1 MVQRTFGA
9 IKSAGTQIREVSGG
23 RTIQASELGWAGM
36 AGILERGAPF
46 EPIFLLNAKDGTRK
60 IGGLIADSLCPDA
73 IFDFMREANG
83 AGGVVAVR
91 VTDGNE
97 VASELSLYT
106 RKVPRSKLG
115 KLKAK
120 NGGRWGGCEKRYTNS
135 VALVGDIGVATLTTG
150 ITMKVDEW
158 KGASLMLAGV
168 PNTVYTVTGNDG
180 TGVISVETDSTM
192 AADLAAGADTSNKQ
206 YYLELENDGRAL
218 AALIGDGDDSPST
231 EFSLDIY
238 LNGQRVIGWRDLSTD
253 PDSANYWVSV
263 VNDDSANEYVEAV
276 DEWTGAHVAATRPA
290 NHYSTFSALTAT
302 TLTAVIHD
310 FVIDGSGNP
319 TVALGTTTD
328 EMVPQII
335 TITMTA
341 ATTFTASSDVFG
353 ALGSGSFG
361 TEFDPGNKWVPPF
374 TITAGV
380 DAMTAADEIT
390 LVYKPFPARALIGG
404 RLFPDKDS
412 DATLSYRIIDNTHK
426 VITVAAGSTMSAD
439 VAPISGV
446 AATGSIQFATK
457 ANHVD
462 GETIILNDGVTA
474 PITFYIDKSG
484 TYVPGGGYGATKIR
498 LDISDVG
505 VVDEDDVAAV
515 FKTAVDALPA
525 DFKISAG
532 APNGAG
538 LVALTNDAT
547 GTQGNVAIIETVTHV
562 SFVATGMTGGITA
575 STNEFMVSAALEF
588 AGGRDGNSEIT
599 DAHYEA
605 AWSLDTSPFFKIKGR
620 NMGLLQLS
628 TPGVTATAVQRAG
641 IDFAWTANH
650 TYMVEIPANITTET
664 AADDYLMNTI
674 GRSVR
679 TAYASTFFPS
689 YGYVVDPDAPKKL
702 KRVPL
707 TGMISGLMAAYARN
721 FTGYHKAAAGVDAI
735 LSKIVKLTV
744 DSPLNE
750 EFLNPRGINVIR
762 KRQGNYIVWGDRTL
776 QSGDPEWTFLHQ
788 RKQMSHYE
796 NTLLESLDS
805 FIFAIND
812 PATQAEAKAI
822 LIAYF
827 RPEYANRAL
836 RGDSFNEACII
847 KVDAENNTDA
857 TMAAGEMHAE
867 ISLRLADTVER
878 FIITI
883 GKQGVLE
890 NVA

>member
-9 IKSAGTQIREVSGG
+9 IKAAGTQVREVSGG
-23 RTIQASELGWAGM
+23 RTIQTSELGWAGM
-36 AGILERGAPF
+36 VGILERGTPG
-46 EPIFLLNAKDGTRK
+46 EPIFMLTTKEAERK
-60 IGGLIADSLCPDA
+60 IGGIISDSLCPDA

-97 VASELSLYT
+97 VAAELPLYT

-135 VALVGDIGVATLTTG
+135 VALVGDIGAATMTTG
-150 ITMKVDEW
+150 VTMKVDEW
-158 KGASLMLAGV
+158 KGASLSLAGV
-168 PNTVYTVTGNDG
+168 PNAVYTVTGNDAS
-180 TGVISVETDSTM
+180 GVISVETDSTM
-192 AADLAAGADTSNKQ
+192 DADLAAGADPTNKM
-206 YYLELENDGRAL
+206 YYLELENEGRAL
-218 AALIGDGDDSPST
+218 SAMISDGDDSPST

-238 LNGQRVIGWRDLSTD
+238 LNGERVIGWRDLSTD
-253 PDSANYWVSV
+253 PTSSNYWISV
-263 VNDDSANEYVEAV
+263 INDDSANEYVEAV
-276 DEWTGAHVAATRPA
+276 DDWSGAHVASTRPA
-290 NHYSTFSALTAT
+290 NHYSTFSAITAT

-328 EMVPQII
+328 EMIAQTI
-335 TITMTA
+335 TISMTG

-353 ALGSGSFG
+353 SLGSGSFG
-361 TEFDPGNKWVPPF
+361 VAFTPSNKWIPPF

-380 DAMTAADEIT
+380 DAMTNGDEIA
-390 LVYKPFPARALIGG
+390 LIYKPLIARSLIGG
-404 RLFPDKDS
+404 RLYPDKDS
-412 DATLSYRIIDNTHK
+412 DPTLSYRIVDNTHK
-426 VITVAAGSTMSAD
+426 VITVAAGSTMSTD

-446 AATGSIQFATK
+446 AASGSIQFATQ

-462 GETIILNDGVTA
+462 GEYFTLNDGQTP

-484 TYVPGGGYGATKIR
+484 TYTPPGGYGSTKIR
-498 LDISDVG
+498 LNISASVSAN
-505 VVDEDDVAAV
+505 DVAVV
-515 FKTAVDALPA
+515 FKTAIDALPS

-532 APNGAG
+532 TPNGSG

-547 GTQGNVAIIETVTHV
+547 GAQGNVAIVETVAHV

-575 STNEFMVSAALEF
+575 STNEFMVVAALEF

-599 DAHYEA
+599 DADYEA
-605 AWSLDTSPFFKIKGR
+605 AWSVDSSPFLKLKGR

-641 IDFAWTANH
+641 IDFAYAQNH
-650 TYMVEIPANITTET
+650 SYMVEIPANITTET

-674 GRSVR
+674 GRSVK
-679 TAYASTFFPS
+679 TAYACTFFPS

-735 LSKIVKLTV
+735 LSKLVKLTV

-762 KRQGNYIVWGDRTL
+762 KRQGSYIVWGDRTL

-847 KVDAENNTDA
+847 KIDAENNTNA